1 MPIVANSSLV
11 LFCTLPFSASLYIL
25 PVNANRYNICL
36 SHTAII
42 YHCQCLRYF
51 LRVCSFIGDFLIS
64 AISLL
69 YLQLTIENDA
79 TNGSSKS
86 CFLPGLCHCITYKVS
101 LPHIYI
107 YIYIFCYIII
117 YHIYTTTVRSPYR
130 PIVCHPPRKP
140 SEQEPNMQI
149 VRYTYTKSG
158 NVVSLGMLL

>member
-107 YIYIFCYIII
+107 YIYIYFAILLYII
-117 YHIYTTTVRSPYR
+117 YTQQRCAHRIGQSCVTPLGNPLNKNPICRSYATHTLR
-130 PIVCHPPRKP
+130 VAT
-140 SEQEPNMQI
+140 SS
-149 VRYTYTKSG
+149 V
-158 NVVSLGMLL
+158 